1 MTSQVS
7 NNIIS
12 DVTAIPNEIL
22 SKMMTINN
30 QLQFG
35 SSLKTVM
42 GTATSFLIA
51 FAWRDAIRELIDKV
65 IEETHVDDHTVW
77 HKYPQTMYALFVT
90 IIGIVAL
97 YALGENKF
105 NVTA

>member
-1 MTSQVS
+1 MTSLS
-7 NNIIS
+7 NNIVS
-12 DVTAIPNEIL
+12 EVTAIPSDLISRL
-22 SKMMTINN
+22 TTIDK

-35 SSLKTVM
+35 SSIKIVM

-65 IEETHVDDHTVW
+65 IDEMDVEDHQIW
-77 HKYPQTMYALFVT
+77 HKYPHTMYAIVVT

-97 YALGENKF
+97 YTLGENKF
-105 NVTA
+105 NVD